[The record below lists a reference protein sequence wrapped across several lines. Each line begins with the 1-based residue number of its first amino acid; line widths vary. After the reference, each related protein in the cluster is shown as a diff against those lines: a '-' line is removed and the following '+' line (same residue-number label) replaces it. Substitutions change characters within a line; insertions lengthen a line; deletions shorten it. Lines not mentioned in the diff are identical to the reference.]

1 MTVTGIIRTLSV
13 SISLGVWALPVCAAD
28 AVKIGVMDQ
37 QIVME
42 RTKAGKRALEDM
54 KSYST
59 ARQKI
64 LASDEEEIKDL
75 EQSLQDPNGKLSEA
89 AKLEKQGQFRNK
101 LEAYQLRLQDFNR
114 EIQQRQREMV
124 ADYSRKIASAA
135 QAVAQ
140 KEGYL
145 AILDVG
151 NDAAVRIVI
160 YHQLSLDVTDL
171 VVKEFD
177 RQNN

>member
-1 MTVTGIIRTLSV
+1 MTVAGMFRI
-13 SISLGVWALPVCAAD
+13 LGVVVLSGVWGQPVCAAD

-42 RTKAGKRALEDM
+42 RSKAGKRALEEM

-64 LASDEEEIKDL
+64 LNADEEEIKGL
-75 EQSLQDPNGKLSEA
+75 ERSFQDPNGKLNEA
-89 AKLEKQGQFRNK
+89 AKQEKQEQLRKN
-101 LEAYQLRLQDFNR
+101 LEAYQRRLQDFNR
-114 EIQQRQREMV
+114 EVQQKQRELV
-124 ADYSRKIASAA
+124 AEFSKKIADAA

-145 AILDVG
+145 AILDKG
-151 NDAAVRIVI
+151 NNVVVRIVI
-160 YHQLSLDVTDL
+160 YHQPALDVTDL